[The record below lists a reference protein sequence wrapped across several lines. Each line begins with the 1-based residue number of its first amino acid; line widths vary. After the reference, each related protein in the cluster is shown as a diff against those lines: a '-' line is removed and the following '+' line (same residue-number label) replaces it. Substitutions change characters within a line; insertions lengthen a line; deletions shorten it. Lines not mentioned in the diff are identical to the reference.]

1 MVAPEGSSTHQP
13 ISVNTDPTFN
23 PHIQQTRPRGF
34 TDRIPP
40 LPLCH
45 LSSASHLRTR
55 HHSAPPKLT
64 QSSSQAP
71 SPSHCGIRNAGA
83 LCERRRVG
91 SSSFGSGS
99 GVLFLLSDGGGRG
112 VWRNGVRLRLR
123 DDPGCRRTRSAC
135 FAIRTRYQEL
145 VWSRACAARGP
156 RDARRALRG
165 RACGRSGR
173 TRCRRGRRWCS
184 RSWCWRYWRHTD
196 GCR

>member
-1 MVAPEGSSTHQP
+1 M
-13 ISVNTDPTFN
+13 
-23 PHIQQTRPRGF
+23 QQTRPRGF

-40 LPLCH
+40 LPFRH
-45 LSSASHLRTR
+45 LSSTSHLRTR

-64 QSSSQAP
+64 QSSGQAP

-91 SSSFGSGS
+91 SSRFGRGR
-99 GVLFLLSDGGGRG
+99 GFLFLLSNCSGRG

-123 DDPGCRRTRSAC
+123 LRDDPGCRWTRSTC

-156 RDARRALRG
+156 RYARRALRG

-173 TRCRRGRRWCS
+173 PRCRRGWRCP
-184 RSWCWRYWRHTD
+184 RSWCWRWWRHTD